1 MMSTFS
7 AFSSPLLRR
16 TWTCRACIQSQR
28 RTTTRIPQRQSLW
41 QQRGTRAGQNGF
53 TGGIGTQRAF
63 ANESTAA
70 NAAAKAAGR
79 SAKSSKRRRQLVLI
93 GGGLV
98 IGTAAVTFNEDARHV
113 YVAAQRSYRV
123 VSTLVLNIRD
133 YRHVLKRDDEP
144 DYNEQLKACH
154 LRCAKRTLR
163 TLEKNGSIFVKLGQ
177 HLSSMNY
184 LLPNE
189 WCDTFIPLQ
198 DKCPVSSFESIQ
210 EMCRQ
215 DTGLGLFDFF
225 SEFEERPI
233 GAASLAQVHRA
244 TVRETGQKVAVKV
257 QHPALDEWARL
268 DLALTSFSFATLKRW
283 FPEYDLTW
291 LSDEMEQSLPK
302 ELDFTLE
309 GKNAMR
315 AREYFSHVREVPV
328 IIPEVLWAK
337 RRLLVMEYVSGFRTD
352 DLKSL
357 DEYGIDRDEVSAAL
371 ARIFNEMIFGKDAPL
386 HCDPHGGNIAI
397 RHNPARGGKNNF
409 DVILYDHGLYR
420 DIPLPIR
427 RSYAKLWLAV
437 LDADEAGMRKY
448 AYEVAGIKDEHFPL
462 FASAITGRDYTVLAK
477 KENGGGGVM
486 TSRTS
491 EEKKVIGDALGEG
504 LIENLIELLG
514 QVPRVILLILKT
526 NDLTRSLDEGLHTRQ
541 GPVRTFLIL
550 ARYASRTVY
559 EECLDNLGGSIL
571 WPTNFLYWLAAW
583 TRYMR
588 VEMQLSG
595 YETYLKFRA
604 LLGMRKMEIGDSFRE

>member
-1 MMSTFS
+1 MSTLS
-7 AFSSPLLRR
+7 ALTSPLLRR
-16 TWTCRACIQSQR
+16 TWTCRACIRSQR
-28 RTTTRIPQRQSLW
+28 HTPPQRQGLW
-41 QQRGTRAGQNGF
+41 QQRNTSAGHNAFSTRLGA
-53 TGGIGTQRAF
+53 QRTFASQ
-63 ANESTAA
+63 ANEAA
-70 NAAAKAAGR
+70 NATAKAAGR
-79 SAKSSKRRRQLVLI
+79 GSKGSKRRRRLLI
-93 GGGLV
+93 TGGGV
-98 IGTAAVTFNEDARHV
+98 AIGAAIVTVNDDAKHA

-123 VSTLVLNIRD
+123 VATLVLNIRD
-133 YRHVLKRDDEP
+133 YRDVLKRDDEP

-163 TLEKNGSIFVKLGQ
+163 TLEKNGSIFIKLGQ

-198 DKCPVSSFESIQ
+198 DQCPISSFESIQ
-210 EMCRQ
+210 DMCRR
-215 DTGLGLFDFF
+215 DTGLELSDFF

-257 QHPALDEWARL
+257 QHPALDEWAKL
-268 DLALTSFSFATLKRW
+268 DLALTSFSFTTLKRW

-291 LSDEMEQSLPK
+291 LSDEMQLSLPQ
-302 ELDFTLE
+302 ELDFALE

-315 AREYFSHVREVPV
+315 AREYFSHVRDVPV
-328 IIPEVLWAK
+328 VIPKVLWAK

-357 DEYGIDRDEVSAAL
+357 DEHGIDRDEVSAAL
-371 ARIFNEMIFGKDAPL
+371 ARIFNEMIFGRDAPL

-397 RHNPARGGKNNF
+397 RHNPARGGKANF

-420 DIPLPIR
+420 DIPLPLR
-427 RSYAKLWLAV
+427 RNYAKLWLAV

-448 AYEVAGIKDEHFPL
+448 AYQVAGIKEEHFPL

-477 KENGGGGVM
+477 KESGTGGVM

-491 EEKKVIGDALGEG
+491 EEKKVIGDALGDG
-504 LIENLIELLG
+504 LIESLIELLG

-541 GPVRTFLIL
+541 GPMRTFLIL

-559 EECLDNLGGSIL
+559 EESLDNLNGSVL
-571 WPTNFLYWLAAW
+571 WPSNFLSWLGAW
-583 TRYMR
+583 TRHMR

-595 YETYLKFRA
+595 YETYLKLRA
-604 LLGMRKMEIGDSFRE
+604 LLGMQKIEIGDSFRE

>member
-1 MMSTFS
+1 MSTLS
-7 AFSSPLLRR
+7 ALTSPLLRR
-16 TWTCRACIQSQR
+16 TWTCRACIRSQR
-28 RTTTRIPQRQSLW
+28 HTTPQRQGLW
-41 QQRGTRAGQNGF
+41 QQRNTSAGYNAFSTRLGA
-53 TGGIGTQRAF
+53 QRTFASQ
-63 ANESTAA
+63 ANEAA
-70 NAAAKAAGR
+70 NATAKGAGR
-79 SAKSSKRRRQLVLI
+79 GSKGSKRRRRLLI
-93 GGGLV
+93 TGGGV
-98 IGTAAVTFNEDARHV
+98 AIGAAVVTVNDDAKHA

-123 VSTLVLNIRD
+123 VATLVLNIRD
-133 YRHVLKRDDEP
+133 YRDILKRDDEP

-163 TLEKNGSIFVKLGQ
+163 TLEKNGSIFIKLGQ

-198 DKCPVSSFESIQ
+198 DQCPISSFESIQ
-210 EMCRQ
+210 DMCRR
-215 DTGLGLFDFF
+215 DTGLELSDFF
-225 SEFEERPI
+225 SEFEEKPI

-257 QHPALDEWARL
+257 QHPALDEWAKL
-268 DLALTSFSFATLKRW
+268 DLALTSFSFTTLKRW

-291 LSDEMEQSLPK
+291 LSDEMQLSLPQ
-302 ELDFTLE
+302 ELDFALE

-315 AREYFSHVREVPV
+315 AREYFSHVRDVPV
-328 IIPEVLWAK
+328 VIPKVLWAK

-357 DEYGIDRDEVSAAL
+357 DEHGIDRDEVSAAL
-371 ARIFNEMIFGKDAPL
+371 ARIFNEMIFGRDAPL

-397 RHNPARGGKNNF
+397 RHNPARGGKANF

-420 DIPLPIR
+420 DIPLPLR
-427 RSYAKLWLAV
+427 RNYAKLWLAV

-448 AYEVAGIKDEHFPL
+448 AYQVAGIKEEHFPL

-477 KENGGGGVM
+477 KESGTGGVM

-491 EEKKVIGDALGEG
+491 EEKKVIGDALGDG
-504 LIENLIELLG
+504 LIESLIELLG

-541 GPVRTFLIL
+541 GPMRTFLIL

-559 EECLDNLGGSIL
+559 EESLDNLNGSVL
-571 WPTNFLYWLAAW
+571 WPSNFLSWLGAW
-583 TRYMR
+583 TRHMR

-595 YETYLKFRA
+595 YETYLKLRA
-604 LLGMRKMEIGDSFRE
+604 LLGMQKIEIGDSFRE

>member
-1 MMSTFS
+1 MSTLS
-7 AFSSPLLRR
+7 ALTSPLLRR
-16 TWTCRACIQSQR
+16 TWTCRACIRSQR
-28 RTTTRIPQRQSLW
+28 HTTPQRQGLW
-41 QQRGTRAGQNGF
+41 QQRNTSAGYNAFSTRLGA
-53 TGGIGTQRAF
+53 QRTFASQ
-63 ANESTAA
+63 ANEAA
-70 NAAAKAAGR
+70 NATAKAAGR
-79 SAKSSKRRRQLVLI
+79 GSKGSKRRRRLLI
-93 GGGLV
+93 TGGGV
-98 IGTAAVTFNEDARHV
+98 AIGAAIVTVNDDAKHA

-123 VSTLVLNIRD
+123 VATLVLNIRD
-133 YRHVLKRDDEP
+133 YRDILKRDDEP

-163 TLEKNGSIFVKLGQ
+163 TLEKNGSIFIKLGQ

-198 DKCPVSSFESIQ
+198 DQCPISSFESIQ
-210 EMCRQ
+210 DMCRR
-215 DTGLGLFDFF
+215 DTGLELSDFF

-257 QHPALDEWARL
+257 QHPALDEWAKL
-268 DLALTSFSFATLKRW
+268 DLALTSFSFTTLKRW

-291 LSDEMEQSLPK
+291 LSDEMQLSLPQ
-302 ELDFTLE
+302 ELDFALE

-315 AREYFSHVREVPV
+315 AREYFSHVRDVPV
-328 IIPEVLWAK
+328 VIPKVLWAK

-357 DEYGIDRDEVSAAL
+357 DEHGIDRDEVSAAL
-371 ARIFNEMIFGKDAPL
+371 ARIFNEMIFGRDAPL

-397 RHNPARGGKNNF
+397 RHNPARGGKSNF

-420 DIPLPIR
+420 DIPLPLR
-427 RSYAKLWLAV
+427 RNYAKLWLAV

-448 AYEVAGIKDEHFPL
+448 AYEVAGIKEEHFPL

-477 KENGGGGVM
+477 KESGTGGVM

-491 EEKKVIGDALGEG
+491 EEKKVIGDALGDG
-504 LIENLIELLG
+504 LIESLIELLG

-541 GPVRTFLIL
+541 GPMRTFLIL

-559 EECLDNLGGSIL
+559 EESLDNLNGSVL
-571 WPTNFLYWLAAW
+571 WPSNFLSWLGAW
-583 TRYMR
+583 TRHMR

-595 YETYLKFRA
+595 YETYLKLRA
-604 LLGMRKMEIGDSFRE
+604 LLGMQKIEIGDSFRE